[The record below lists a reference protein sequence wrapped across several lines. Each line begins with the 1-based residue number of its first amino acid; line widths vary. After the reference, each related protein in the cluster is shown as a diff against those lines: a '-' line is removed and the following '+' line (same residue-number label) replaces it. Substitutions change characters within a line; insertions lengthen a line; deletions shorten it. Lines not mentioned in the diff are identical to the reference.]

1 MVSKREKARNEEES
15 SVRHGPLHHTR
26 NIRVHRRP
34 VKGSVVKKFS
44 DITTP
49 NSVEVLLRGKHSL

>member
-15 SVRHGPLHHTR
+15 SWPMNHTH

-44 DITTP
+44 DITT
-49 NSVEVLLRGKHSL
+49 SK

>member
-1 MVSKREKARNEEES
+1 MVSKKKARNEEES
-15 SVRHGPLHHTR
+15 SVRHGPLNHTR

-34 VKGSVVKKFS
+34 VKRSVVKKFS

-49 NSVEVLLRGKHSL
+49 K